1 MFELSTDTSV
11 MELETEY
18 PAMLTALKS
27 TGMFSDG
34 DNTGVTI
41 GDLCM
46 NFGLNPQLIFS
57 VLQRAQM
64 SAPSSDIDI
73 SELEELPLE
82 LIVDHIETIHHAPSR
97 ETIPVIIDLLR
108 QVTAAHGAGDAR
120 LHELQA
126 LFEKMAAEM
135 ENHMLHE
142 EEALFPMCRNMAE
155 GGEIKPTRCGDRVGG
170 PIQCMKNDHELMKQE
185 LGRLGELTDNFA
197 VPATACGKYR
207 EMLERL
213 NRFAQDTVLHIHK
226 EDHLLFPRAVET
238 QAALRESTPA

>member
-34 DNTGVTI
+34 DNTKVTI
-41 GDLCM
+41 GELCM
-46 NFGLNPQLIFS
+46 DFGLNPQLIFS

-64 SAPSSDIDI
+64 SAAPSDIDI
-73 SELEELPLE
+73 SELEDLPLE
-82 LIVDHIETIHHAPSR
+82 LIVDHIETVHHDSSR
-97 ETIPVIIDLLR
+97 KTIPVIVDLVK
-108 QVTAAHGAGDAR
+108 QVAAEYGAGDDR
-120 LHELQA
+120 LHELQT
-126 LFEKMAAEM
+126 LIEKMAAEM

-155 GGEIKPTRCGDRVGG
+155 SGEIEPTRCGDRVGG
-170 PIQCMKNDHELMKQE
+170 PIQCMKNDHELVKQE
-185 LGRLGELTDNFA
+185 LGRLRELTDDFA
-197 VPATACGKYR
+197 TPETASEQYR

-213 NRFAQDTVLHIHK
+213 NSFVQSTVLHIHK
-226 EDHLLFPRAVET
+226 EDHLLFPRALEA
-238 QAALRESTPA
+238 QAALREST